1 MSACLSW
8 TVTNAAG
15 APLSSGNF
23 QWDALTHEAHTI
35 DALITEHPV
44 ETGVNVVDHVRPN
57 PVRVTLEGLISQSPV
72 FMAGS
77 IRQGENLDVAAA
89 PQPYGPPAPIVFP
102 APLPPNPL
110 QFLQLAELGVIAGQ
124 TALSGGGQT
133 SRLEGLAAVGVLAV
147 GILGG
152 AQNGPFQLQQAS
164 DYGMTGGPSNFT
176 ALVDSLPNPTN
187 FIKAAIDILTNL
199 RDTGQ
204 ICQVLGGEAGTFYDN
219 MVIEAIGVDRAGG
232 AGGSASISVTLRE
245 IRIVSSA
252 FVAAPKPTIPRAAPA
267 VNKGSQAGTS
277 APAPPQK
284 TALRAL
290 VAG

>member
-1 MSACLSW
+1 MRRM
-8 TVTNAAG
+8 
-15 APLSSGNF
+15 
-23 QWDALTHEAHTI
+23 TI

-57 PVRVTLEGLISQSPV
+57 PVRITLEGLISQSPV

-77 IRQGENLDVAAA
+77 IRQGENLDIAAA

-124 TALSGGGQT
+124 TALGGGGQT

-152 AQNGPFQLQQAS
+152 AQNGPFPLQQAA

-187 FIKAAIDILTNL
+187 FIKAAVDILTNL

-204 ICQVLGGEAGTFYDN
+204 ICQVLGGEAGAFYDN
-219 MVIEAIGVDRAGG
+219 MVIESIGVDRAGG
-232 AGGSASISVTLRE
+232 AGGSASISVSLRE
-245 IRIVSSA
+245 IRIVSQRFRGS
-252 FVAAPKPTIPRAAPA
+252 PPA
-267 VNKGSQAGTS
+267 HDPPGGT
-277 APAPPQK
+277 
-284 TALRAL
+284 RRE
-290 VAG
+290 